1 MTDRAVQ
8 PEARRYKRIGLGSV
22 EVCIACDHLLQ
33 DGNCPSHGDLS
44 ARAASQERPQ
54 PVLLSLLADLVSFR
68 VTNDAGECSW
78 CEADNPARTTDHR
91 PTCPWR
97 RAQEI
102 VHASR

>member
-1 MTDRAVQ
+1 MTGKHPSSGDHPFT
-8 PEARRYKRIGLGSV
+8 PELVA
-22 EVCIACDHLLQ
+22 
-33 DGNCPSHGDLS
+33 
-44 ARAASQERPQ
+44 
-54 PVLLSLLADLVSFR
+54 LLADLVSFR

-78 CEADNPARTTDHR
+78 CEADNPVRTTDHR